1 MAGDQAEA
9 VFAHGEAEQHYRMA
23 LELIQEIAP
32 SASEGARSEAGV
44 LDRLGAVLKI
54 TGRYDEAQAMLE
66 RAAQMYRDADDS
78 EGRGRVMAEIG
89 LIYALR
95 GRPEDGIVRLQP
107 LVESLDQGPAS
118 YSLASLY
125 AALARLY
132 NQAGWQSKQL
142 VATRR
147 LLELA
152 HALGDERLLAEAELH
167 RGVSLMHTGRY
178 KEALQ
183 VLEAAIPRSERVGDL
198 STLCMALD
206 FAGFAYHSL
215 HRSDRALIDR
225 ERTLEVAER
234 LGDPREISYRSLEVA
249 WMAFLLGDWSR
260 SRRYAE
266 RSLTVALSL
275 DNLATYFQPLY
286 TLGELSLYEGEWEH
300 AVGYLHECD
309 TIARHMRVPEMLRE
323 VQGMLAEMDLLRG
336 DPDAALA
343 RLQPLLNGAGWQEH
357 LNFLL
362 SLARTYLEVRNVAG
376 VRRGQARGGHSSK
389 GIRGRD
395 SPESPGGT
403 GGGAPHPGNDR
414 RSQGG
419 LGEGRAML
427 PARRGTCP

>member
-1 MAGDQAEA
+1 
-9 VFAHGEAEQHYRMA
+9 
-23 LELIQEIAP
+23 
-32 SASEGARSEAGV
+32 
-44 LDRLGAVLKI
+44 
-54 TGRYDEAQAMLE
+54 
-66 RAAQMYRDADDS
+66 
-78 EGRGRVMAEIG
+78 
-89 LIYALR
+89 
-95 GRPEDGIVRLQP
+95 
-107 LVESLDQGPAS
+107 
-118 YSLASLY
+118 
-125 AALARLY
+125 
-132 NQAGWQSKQL
+132 
-142 VATRR
+142 

-215 HRSDRALIDR
+215 HRSDRALIYR

-376 VRRGQARGGHSSK
+376 PAFAGVRLAEDTAAKAFADATRQRVPVGQVEALRIQGMIAARKEDWEKAEQCFRHAVERAHEIAYPWGEARTLYEYGLLHAQKGDAPQAREQLEVARVLFERLGSRPY
-389 GIRGRD
+389 IARVDEALRD
-395 SPESPGGT
+395 
-403 GGGAPHPGNDR
+403 
-414 RSQGG
+414 
-419 LGEGRAML
+419 L
-427 PARRGTCP
+427 